1 MHYFLNNLI
10 VVNSMLA
17 SQFSDEISFYLNDL
31 IFISNLIL
39 LNLII
44 SNFLKKFNK
53 FLYYVFVLLVVIT
66 GFVDMFLILVTFCFS
81 IYYLILTL
89 VEKVLE

>member
-1 MHYFLNNLI
+1 
-10 VVNSMLA
+10 MLA